1 MVKVRIGR
9 ETKGIVRS
17 AHKQWWLKIN
27 TKPIRLHAM
36 DGAIFPYIICVEYV
50 VDGVRY
56 SKRKWIGAGR
66 PVPAV
71 GSAMRVAY
79 AQENPK
85 RAKVLL

>member
-1 MVKVRIGR
+1 MEK
-9 ETKGIVRS
+9 ETTGTVLS

-36 DGAIFPYIICVEYV
+36 DGAIFPYIIRVEYV
-50 VDGVRY
+50 VDGIKY
-56 SKRKWIGAGR
+56 SKRKWIGAGK

-71 GSAMRVAY
+71 GSAVRVAY

-85 RAKVLL
+85 KAEVL